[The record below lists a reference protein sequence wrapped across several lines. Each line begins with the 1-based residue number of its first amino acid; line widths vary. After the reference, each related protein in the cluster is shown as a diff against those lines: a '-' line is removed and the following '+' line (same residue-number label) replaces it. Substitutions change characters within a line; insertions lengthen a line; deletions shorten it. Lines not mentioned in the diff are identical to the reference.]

1 MPWTYTICQLYLN
14 KTGEKMT
21 ARILWISKSRILIVW
36 NQLLGAPV
44 EVSHNW
50 YFPEYHLGN
59 EIKDTK
65 WIKSY
70 AKLLRLQVGLGLA
83 VTSSSGGGLW

>member
-1 MPWTYTICQLYLN
+1 
-14 KTGEKMT
+14 MT
-21 ARILWISKSRILIVW
+21 ARILRISKSRILIVW

-65 WIKSY
+65 
-70 AKLLRLQVGLGLA
+70 
-83 VTSSSGGGLW
+83 